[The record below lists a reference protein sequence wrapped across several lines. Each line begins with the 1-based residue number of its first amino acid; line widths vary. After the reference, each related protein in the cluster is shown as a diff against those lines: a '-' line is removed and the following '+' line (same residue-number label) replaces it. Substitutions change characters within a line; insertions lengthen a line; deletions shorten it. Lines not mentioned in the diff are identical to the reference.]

1 MVRTLISMLFSRID
15 LRGPLR
21 EIAATSLKRSVEHLT
36 SQHIS
41 LVEILRVLA
50 SGGKRILNTAV
61 SLREVDRNE
70 DLGAEKIPFEGIAV
84 E

>member
-1 MVRTLISMLFSRID
+1 MVGPLISMLFSRID

-21 EIAATSLKRSVEHLT
+21 EIAATTLKHSVEHLA

-41 LVEILRVLA
+41 LVEILRGLA
-50 SGGKRILNTAV
+50 SGGKRIFNPAMSV
-61 SLREVDRNE
+61 REVDRNE
-70 DLGAEKIPFEGIAV
+70 DFGAGKVRFEGIAV